1 MQSNSYVSA
10 ILCPLQTACINN
22 KIHLCPYHPLQD
34 KALGHRYKSS
44 GLKKSKCLSTTLAQ
58 TSEGQGRCDY
68 SEYAPQVDPGIHC
81 PLQAEATALAP

>member
-44 GLKKSKCLSTTLAQ
+44 SLKKRKCLSILAQ
-58 TSEGQGRCDY
+58 LLRGRGDMTILNMLHRLILAY
-68 SEYAPQVDPGIHC
+68 
-81 PLQAEATALAP
+81 TALSRLRPPL